1 MKLKS
6 RNCFW
11 SCAIL
16 VCWFGLVAY
25 PASGQNIYF
34 VGKTQAF
41 TQSDNTV
48 PVADSIQPW
57 QFSATA
63 PNAATLVLP
72 AGSTMPLTYLANNQ
86 DYEIN
91 QNFTTKTALDT
102 AWPNGTYRMTGAGIP
117 TNSLNLTTDNY
128 PAGTPQVTGGTGTWS
143 NGLLIVNPGQTA
155 TISLNTFTGY
165 ATSGVAGHMSVEV
178 RSQTGGSFDLN
189 NEIATQAVFGLT
201 ASTTPLTSITI
212 PAGSLTSG
220 QVYQGKVNWD
230 TLTTLDVPN
239 TAVALFEKKLN
250 FYIAAQTPGT
260 FTQPPVITSQPTN
273 QSGIVGGNATITLG
287 VTVGGSTNF
296 SNLLMDW
303 YFNGQ
308 NLGNLNSSGG
318 KYSGANNGFGLTV
331 NNLTAADAG
340 SYSVRLGNA
349 GGFVT
354 SSSAT
359 LTIAAAAAPS
369 ITSHPVSQTISSGS
383 TVVFSVAATGVPT
396 PTYKWRKDGV
406 DISNATSSTLV
417 LSGTTGATAA
427 LAGNYSCVVSNG
439 VGSPATSN
447 TATLTV
453 ITTNNPGRLINL
465 SVLTDISAAVPDFT
479 VGTVIGPIGGSGA
492 MSLVVRADGPTLGLP
507 PFSIPGMIADP
518 QFTLY
523 NSSSVSIAVNNDW
536 GGSTAL
542 ATAMA
547 SVGAFAFSSPTS
559 RDAAANPTGLG
570 WGNYSV
576 KVSGVS
582 GATGSVLAE
591 LYDATP
597 AGAYTP
603 SSPRLINVSVLKQI
617 ASGGSLTLGFTIG
630 GSTART
636 VLIRVIGPALGLPP
650 FGIGGVMADPQLTL
664 YDRNSQVIAT
674 NDDWGADS
682 QLSATGSRVGAFGI
696 GNSATKDSMLLVTL
710 PVPPPEGAGY
720 SVKATGNA
728 NTSGYAI
735 VEVYEVP

>member
-1 MKLKS
+1 MNSKLL
-6 RNCFW
+6 NCHW
-11 SCAIL
+11 SWATVICL
-16 VCWFGLVAY
+16 LGLAVQSAN
-25 PASGQNIYF
+25 GQNQNIYF
-34 VGKTQAF
+34 VGKTQLF
-41 TQSDNTV
+41 NQSDSSGAI
-48 PVADSIQPW
+48 ADTSAPF

-63 PNAATLVLP
+63 YSTSNLVLP
-72 AGSTMPLTYLANNQ
+72 SGSTMPLAYNTGNQ

-102 AWPNGTYRMTGAGIP
+102 AWPNGTYRITGTGIP

-128 PAGTPQVTGGTGTWS
+128 PAGTPQVTGGTWT
-143 NGLLIVNPGQTA
+143 NGLLVVNPGQTV
-155 TISLNTFTGY
+155 TINLNTFSGY

-178 RSQTGGSFDLN
+178 SPTSGGN
-189 NEIATQAVFGLT
+189 TIVKNEIATQAVFGLT
-201 ASTTPLTSITI
+201 ATTTPFTSISI
-212 PAGSLTSG
+212 SAGALTSG
-220 QVYQGKVNWD
+220 QLYQGHVSWD

-239 TAVALFEKKLN
+239 TAVALFEKQLN

-260 FTQPPVITSQPTN
+260 FTQLPVITSQPTN
-273 QSGIVGGNATITLG
+273 QSGIVGGNATFTLNIT
-287 VTVGGSTNF
+287 VNGSTNTG
-296 SNLLMDW
+296 NLLTDW

-308 NLGNLNSSGG
+308 RINIDGT
-318 KYSGANNGFGLTV
+318 KYSWPNNTFGLTV

-340 SYSVRLGNA
+340 SYYMRVGNA

-354 SSSAT
+354 SSSTT
-359 LTIAAAAAPS
+359 LTVAAAAAPA
-369 ITSHPVSQTISSGS
+369 ITSQPVPQTISSGS

-396 PTYKWRKDGV
+396 PTYQWYGPGGK
-406 DISNATSSTLV
+406 ISSATSATLV
-417 LSGTTGATAA
+417 LSGTTGTTAA
-427 LAGNYSCVVSNG
+427 LAGGYYCWVTNSLG
-439 VGSPATSN
+439 TAASN

-542 ATAMA
+542 ATAMQ

-559 RDAAANPTGLG
+559 LDAAANPTGLG

-650 FGIGGVMADPQLTL
+650 FSIGGVMADPQLTL
-664 YDRNSQVIAT
+664 YNSSSQVIAT

-682 QLSATGSRVGAFGI
+682 QLSAAGSRVGAFGI

-710 PVPPPEGAGY
+710 PVPPPQGAGY
-720 SVKATGNA
+720 TAKATGNGGA
-728 NTSGYAI
+728 SGYAI